1 MGQVIQTPRI
11 ERHIVTK
18 QGEVEV
24 TINLNL
30 TITLDNAGGLKV
42 SATTDEK
49 PKSIIGKT
57 KFDEDKVDKL
67 IPEFVSSDELLDFGK
82 VE

>member
-1 MGQVIQTPRI
+1 
-11 ERHIVTK
+11 
-18 QGEVEV
+18 
-24 TINLNL
+24 L

-67 IPEFVSSDELLDFGK
+67 IPEFASSDELLDFGK
-82 VE
+82 E

>member
-18 QGEVEV
+18 HGEMEV

-30 TITLDNAGGLKV
+30 TITLDNAGGIKI
-42 SATTDEK
+42 STTSDEK
-49 PKSIIGKT
+49 PKSIIT
-57 KFDEDKVDKL
+57 RPKFDEDKVEKI
-67 IPEFVSSDELLDFGK
+67 IPDFAPSDELLDFGK
-82 VE
+82 E